1 MDLLKQIQHFAMKL
15 TSGLEHLSCK
25 KLRELG
31 LFSLKNRRIKVILP
45 MPINS

>member
-1 MDLLKQIQHFAMKL
+1 MIKGQENLFYK
-15 TSGLEHLSCK
+15 E